1 MAASFD
7 CARRKAVVLRSGCS
21 YRSTTGD
28 RIAREEGTMTGDGNT
43 IVAESITAEQII
55 NQGEA
60 VFKRPDALS
69 DTHTHY
75 CPGCTHGI
83 IHRLIA
89 EAIDELCI
97 GPKTIMVAPVGCSV
111 LMYYYYNIDGVE
123 AAHGRAPAMATGLKR
138 TQPDK
143 VVFTYQGD
151 GDLAS
156 IGAAEILHAA
166 NRGENITVF
175 FVNNAVYGMT
185 SGQLAPTSLIGQVT
199 TSSRQGRDVKQHG
212 YPMRMAEII
221 AGLPGASYVVRR
233 TVYDPKTIRQAKKAV
248 LTAFKAQLAGLGLSL
263 VEFLSSCPTNWH
275 MSPPDALTW
284 IRDTM
289 VPYFPL
295 GDFKVT
301 DAVKALE

>member
-1 MAASFD
+1 MSEQPKVIY
-7 CARRKAVVLRSGCS
+7 RRPQAL
-21 YRSTTGD
+21 
-28 RIAREEGTMTGDGNT
+28 
-43 IVAESITAEQII
+43 AE
-55 NQGEA
+55 
-60 VFKRPDALS
+60 VP
-69 DTHTHY
+69 THY
-75 CPGCTHGI
+75 CPGCTHGL

-89 EAIDELCI
+89 EAIDELSI
-97 GPKTIMVAPVGCSV
+97 QQRTILVAPVGCSV
-111 LMYYYYNIDGVE
+111 LMYHYFNVDAVE

-185 SGQLAPTSLIGQVT
+185 SGQMAPTSLPGQIT
-199 TSSRQGRDVKQHG
+199 TSSPAGRDVKLHG
-212 YPMRMAEII
+212 FPMRVAEII

-233 TVYDPKTIRQAKKAV
+233 AVCDPRTIRQAKKAV
-248 LTAFKAQLAGLGLSL
+248 LTAFRVQLAGLGLSM

-275 MSPPDALTW
+275 MSPPDALKW
-284 IRDTM
+284 INDHM

-295 GDFKVT
+295 GDYKVA
-301 DAVKALE
+301 DAVRALE

>member
-1 MAASFD
+1 MTDDLITEEAILAQGN
-7 CARRKAVVLRSGCS
+7 VV
-21 YRSTTGD
+21 Y
-28 RIAREEGTMTGDGNT
+28 
-43 IVAESITAEQII
+43 
-55 NQGEA
+55 
-60 VFKRPDALS
+60 KRPAALS
-69 DTHTHY
+69 DTWTHY
-75 CPGCTHGI
+75 CPGCTHGV

-89 EAIDELCI
+89 EAIDEL
-97 GPKTIMVAPVGCSV
+97 GLREKTILVAPVGCSV
-111 LMYYYYNIDGVE
+111 LMYYYFTVDAVE

-185 SGQLAPTSLIGQVT
+185 SGQMAPTTLPGQIT
-199 TSSRQGRDVKQHG
+199 TSSPTGRDVKLHG

-221 AGLPGASYVVRR
+221 AGLPGACYVARR
-233 TVYDPKTIRQAKKAV
+233 TVYDARTIRQAKKAV
-248 LTAFKAQLAGLGLSL
+248 VTAFKTQLAGLGLSM
-263 VEFLSSCPTNWH
+263 VEFLSNCPTNWH
-275 MSPPDALTW
+275 MSPPDSLAW

-289 VPYFPL
+289 VPYYPL
-295 GDFKVT
+295 GDFKVA
-301 DAVKALE
+301 DEVKALER

>member
-1 MAASFD
+1 MADTNVITTEAILEQSN
-7 CARRKAVVLRSGCS
+7 VV
-21 YRSTTGD
+21 Y
-28 RIAREEGTMTGDGNT
+28 
-43 IVAESITAEQII
+43 Q
-55 NQGEA
+55 
-60 VFKRPDALS
+60 RPDALS
-69 DTHTHY
+69 NNVTHY

-89 EAIDELCI
+89 EAIDEL
-97 GPKTIMVAPVGCSV
+97 GVREKTILIAPVGCSV
-111 LMYYYYNIDGVE
+111 LMYHYFSVDSVE

-143 VVFTYQGD
+143 VVITYQGD

-185 SGQLAPTSLIGQVT
+185 SGQMAPTTLPGQVT
-199 TSSRQGRDVKQHG
+199 TSTPGGRDVKVHG

-221 AGLPGASYVVRR
+221 GGLPGAAYVVRR
-233 TVYDPKTIRQAKKAV
+233 SVHDARTIRQAQKAV
-248 LTAFKAQLAGLGLSL
+248 LTALKVQLAGLGLSM

-275 MSPPDALTW
+275 MSPAESLDW
-284 IRDTM
+284 IRDAM
-289 VPYFPL
+289 VPYYPL
-295 GDFKVT
+295 GDFKIA
-301 DAVKALE
+301 DAVTQLVK